1 MALLLNV
8 LLNVLIL
15 LVFLR
20 FLMQLAGINFFNP
33 VVQSTVKATQFVD
46 VLNRSLPKPAKGR
59 INLAAI
65 ILLILLYLVKVS
77 VLSNMAGGI
86 TIFDAHYKNLASGAD
101 SFLLGTL
108 MAVTDGVLTFCRY
121 LIFAAIIMSWVT
133 LFTQKSIDYPWCGD
147 DECVSCGDRWLSLSS
162 KIFQSTDKKPT
173 LNKASVF
180 YILDSHMKRFRT
192 NSQECPRINAIH
204 WCRQCKLHHI
214 RHLHGSKSGE
224 HASLHLW
231 QNHFVRCILL
241 G

>member
-8 LLNVLIL
+8 LLNVVIL

-46 VLNRSLPKPAKGR
+46 VLNRSLPNPAKGR

-86 TIFDAHYKNLASGAD
+86 TIFDAHYKNLATGAD
-101 SFLLGTL
+101 SLLLGTL

-133 LFTQKSIDYPWCGD
+133 LFTQKSGPFTEAIQELAEPLFAPFRKIMPNMGMIDLSPLLAILALIILGVVMTS
-147 DECVSCGDRWLSLSS
+147 VSFAVIGG
-162 KIFQSTDKKPT
+162 F
-173 LNKASVF
+173 
-180 YILDSHMKRFRT
+180 H
-192 NSQECPRINAIH
+192 
-204 WCRQCKLHHI
+204 
-214 RHLHGSKSGE
+214 
-224 HASLHLW
+224 
-231 QNHFVRCILL
+231 
-241 G
+241 

>member
-101 SFLLGTL
+101 SLLLGTL

-133 LFTQKSIDYPWCGD
+133 LFTQKSGPFTEAIQELAEPLFAPFRKIMPNMGMIDLSPLLAILALIILGVVMTS
-147 DECVSCGDRWLSLSS
+147 VSLAVIGGYR
-162 KIFQSTDKKPT
+162 
-173 LNKASVF
+173 
-180 YILDSHMKRFRT
+180 
-192 NSQECPRINAIH
+192 
-204 WCRQCKLHHI
+204 
-214 RHLHGSKSGE
+214 
-224 HASLHLW
+224 
-231 QNHFVRCILL
+231 
-241 G
+241 

>member
-1 MALLLNV
+1 LALLLNV

-86 TIFDAHYKNLASGAD
+86 TIFDAHYKNLATGAD
-101 SFLLGTL
+101 SLLLGTL

-133 LFTQKSIDYPWCGD
+133 LFTQKSGPFTEAIQELAEPLFAPFRKIMPNMGMIDLSPLLAILALIILGVVMTS
-147 DECVSCGDRWLSLSS
+147 VSLAVIGGYR
-162 KIFQSTDKKPT
+162 
-173 LNKASVF
+173 
-180 YILDSHMKRFRT
+180 
-192 NSQECPRINAIH
+192 
-204 WCRQCKLHHI
+204 
-214 RHLHGSKSGE
+214 
-224 HASLHLW
+224 
-231 QNHFVRCILL
+231 
-241 G
+241 

>member
-1 MALLLNV
+1 
-8 LLNVLIL
+8 
-15 LVFLR
+15 
-20 FLMQLAGINFFNP
+20 MQLAGINFFNP

-133 LFTQKSIDYPWCGD
+133 LFTQKSGPFTEAIQELAEPLFAPFRKIMPNMGMIDLSPLLAILALIILGVVMTS
-147 DECVSCGDRWLSLSS
+147 VSLAVIGGYR
-162 KIFQSTDKKPT
+162 
-173 LNKASVF
+173 
-180 YILDSHMKRFRT
+180 
-192 NSQECPRINAIH
+192 
-204 WCRQCKLHHI
+204 
-214 RHLHGSKSGE
+214 
-224 HASLHLW
+224 
-231 QNHFVRCILL
+231 
-241 G
+241 

>member
-8 LLNVLIL
+8 LLNVVIL

-46 VLNRSLPKPAKGR
+46 VLNRSLPQPAKGR

-86 TIFDAHYKNLASGAD
+86 TIFDAHYKNLATGAD
-101 SFLLGTL
+101 SLLLGTL

-133 LFTQKSIDYPWCGD
+133 LFTQKSGPFTEAIQELAEPLFAPFRKIMPNMGMIDLSPLLAILALIILGVVMTS
-147 DECVSCGDRWLSLSS
+147 VSLAVIGGYR
-162 KIFQSTDKKPT
+162 
-173 LNKASVF
+173 
-180 YILDSHMKRFRT
+180 
-192 NSQECPRINAIH
+192 
-204 WCRQCKLHHI
+204 
-214 RHLHGSKSGE
+214 
-224 HASLHLW
+224 
-231 QNHFVRCILL
+231 
-241 G
+241 

>member
-8 LLNVLIL
+8 LLNVVIL

-101 SFLLGTL
+101 SLLLGTL

-133 LFTQKSIDYPWCGD
+133 LFTQKSGPFTEAIQELAEPLFAPFRKIMPNMGMIDLSPLLAILALIILGVVMTS
-147 DECVSCGDRWLSLSS
+147 VSLAVIGGYR
-162 KIFQSTDKKPT
+162 
-173 LNKASVF
+173 
-180 YILDSHMKRFRT
+180 
-192 NSQECPRINAIH
+192 
-204 WCRQCKLHHI
+204 
-214 RHLHGSKSGE
+214 
-224 HASLHLW
+224 
-231 QNHFVRCILL
+231 
-241 G
+241 

>member
-86 TIFDAHYKNLASGAD
+86 TIFDAHYKNLATGAD
-101 SFLLGTL
+101 SLLLGTL

-133 LFTQKSIDYPWCGD
+133 LFTQKSGPFTEAIQELAEPLFAPFRKIMPNMGMIDLSPLLAILALIILGVVMTS
-147 DECVSCGDRWLSLSS
+147 VSLAVIGGYR
-162 KIFQSTDKKPT
+162 
-173 LNKASVF
+173 
-180 YILDSHMKRFRT
+180 
-192 NSQECPRINAIH
+192 
-204 WCRQCKLHHI
+204 
-214 RHLHGSKSGE
+214 
-224 HASLHLW
+224 
-231 QNHFVRCILL
+231 
-241 G
+241 

>member
-8 LLNVLIL
+8 LLNVVIL

-86 TIFDAHYKNLASGAD
+86 TIFDAHYKNLATGAD
-101 SFLLGTL
+101 SLLLGTL

-133 LFTQKSIDYPWCGD
+133 LFTQKSGPFTEAIQELAEPLFAPFRKIMPNMGMIDLSPLLAILALIILGVVMTS
-147 DECVSCGDRWLSLSS
+147 VSLAVIGGYR
-162 KIFQSTDKKPT
+162 
-173 LNKASVF
+173 
-180 YILDSHMKRFRT
+180 
-192 NSQECPRINAIH
+192 
-204 WCRQCKLHHI
+204 
-214 RHLHGSKSGE
+214 
-224 HASLHLW
+224 
-231 QNHFVRCILL
+231 
-241 G
+241 